1 MNKLRFIPAKDY
13 DANRLTSGILQ
24 LPDRVHLVLDEM
36 ALQPGQLDVN
46 GQYMLWMS
54 SGAVLCLMMH
64 IMMQINFFAITMDRK

>member
-1 MNKLRFIPAKDY
+1 MNKLKFIPAKDY

-54 SGAVLCLMMH
+54 SGVVFDDAH
-64 IMMQINFFAITMDRK
+64 YDADKFFCHNNG